1 MPFERG
7 RHLVRKGIR
16 AMKLFAFV
24 CSRSGLAG
32 LLTAAGCLAVAGTA
46 EAATKLSVYTAY
58 ETEQLAPYKT
68 AFEKANPGIEIQ
80 WVRDSTGII
89 TARLLAEKANPQAD
103 VVWGLA
109 ASSLLILDQQGM
121 LEPYAPKGLD
131 AIKPNFRSSKTPPTW
146 VGADAWMGAICY
158 NEIESQKAGIEKPQ
172 SWADLTNPAYKGMIT
187 MPNPASSGTGFL
199 TVSGWLQT
207 MGEDAAW
214 AYMDKL
220 NENIAAYTHSG
231 SKPCK
236 QAAAGEYP
244 MGISIE
250 YTGASLKSKGAPIDV
265 ILPKEGS
272 GWDMEATAIMKGAKN
287 MDAAKALADWAVTR
301 EANELYNQYYAV
313 VAMEGVSRDIPNYP
327 KDAEAHMIPNND
339 FAWAAENRERI
350 LAEWSKRYDSKS
362 EAKK

>member
-1 MPFERG
+1 MTKSIAQLCRRIG
-7 RHLVRKGIR
+7 GT
-16 AMKLFAFV
+16 
-24 CSRSGLAG
+24 GLAALLG
-32 LLTAAGCLAVAGTA
+32 LVVAAHAHAQSKLT
-46 EAATKLSVYTAY
+46 VYTAF

-68 AFEKANPGIEIQ
+68 AFEKANPGIEIE

-109 ASSLLILDQQGM
+109 ASSLLILDRDGL

-131 AIKPNFRSSKTPPTW
+131 AIKPKFKSDRTPPTW
-146 VGADAWMGAICY
+146 VGADAWMAAVCY
-158 NEIESQKAGIEKPQ
+158 NTVEGEAKKLPKPA
-172 SWADLTNPAYKGMIT
+172 SWADLLKPEYKGLLV

-199 TVSGWLQT
+199 TVSGWLQQ
-207 MGEDAAW
+207 MGEEAGW

-250 YTGASLKSKGAPIDV
+250 YTGASLKTKGAPIDV

-272 GWDMEATAIMKGAKN
+272 GWDMEATAIIKGTDN
-287 MDAAKALADWAVTR
+287 LNAAKKLADWAVTK
-301 EANELYNQYYAV
+301 EANELYNNFYAV
-313 VAMEGVSRDIPNYP
+313 VAMRGVKKDIPNYP
-327 KDAEAHMIPNND
+327 ADAEAHMIPNND
-339 FAWAAENRERI
+339 FAWAAANRDRI
-350 LAEWSKRYDSKS
+350 LAEWTKRYDSKS

>member
-1 MPFERG
+1 
-7 RHLVRKGIR
+7 
-16 AMKLFAFV
+16 MKAITTLWCRLALN
-24 CSRSGLAG
+24 GLAALTG
-32 LLTAAGCLAVAGTA
+32 LSLATHV
-46 EAATKLSVYTAY
+46 EAADKLTVYTAF
-58 ETEQLAPYKT
+58 ETEQLAPYKQ
-68 AFEKANPGIEIQ
+68 AFEAANPGVEIQ

-121 LEPYAPKGLD
+121 LEPYAPKGLA
-131 AIKPNFRSSKTPPTW
+131 AIKPVFHSSKQPPTW
-146 VGADAWMGAICY
+146 VGADAWMAAVCY
-158 NEIESQKAGIEKPQ
+158 NTVEGEKAKLLKPQ
-172 SWADLTNPAYKGMIT
+172 SWADLLKPEYKGLIT

-199 TVSGWLQT
+199 TVSGWLQS
-207 MGEDAAW
+207 MGEPAAW

-244 MGISIE
+244 LGISIE
-250 YTGASLKSKGAPIDV
+250 YTGASLKTKGAPIEV
-265 ILPKEGS
+265 VLPKEGS
-272 GWDMEATAIMKGAKN
+272 GWDMEATAIVKGAKN
-287 MDAAKALADWAVTR
+287 LQAAKTLADWAVTKQ
-301 EANELYNQYYAV
+301 ANELYNNYYAV
-313 VAMEGVSRDIPNYP
+313 VAMQGVSKEIPNYP

-339 FAWAAENRERI
+339 FAWAAENRDRI
-350 LAEWSKRYDSKS
+350 LAEWTKRYDSKS

>member
-1 MPFERG
+1 MTFLANAGHHRG
-7 RHLVRKGIR
+7 SAAIVAI
-16 AMKLFAFV
+16 AAVLFCTDAAF
-24 CSRSGLAG
+24 
-32 LLTAAGCLAVAGTA
+32 AADR
-46 EAATKLSVYTAY
+46 LSVYTAF
-58 ETEQLAPYKT
+58 ETEQLAPYKQ
-68 AFEKANPGIEIQ
+68 AFEKANPGVEIQ

-109 ASSLLILDQQGM
+109 ASSLLLLDQQGM
-121 LEPYAPKGLD
+121 LEAYAPRGLD
-131 AIKPNFRSSKTPPTW
+131 AIKPKFHGAKTPPTW
-146 VGADAWMGAICY
+146 VGADAWMAAVCY
-158 NEIESQKAGIEKPQ
+158 NTIEGGKNNLTAPA
-172 SWADLTNPAYKGMIT
+172 SWADLLKPEYRGKIT

-244 MGISIE
+244 LGISIE
-250 YTGASLKSKGAPIDV
+250 YTGASLKTKGAPLDV
-265 ILPKEGS
+265 ILPAPGS
-272 GWDMEATAIMKGAKN
+272 GWDMEATAIVKGTKN
-287 MDAAKALADWAVTR
+287 LEAAKKLADWAVTK
-301 EANELYNQYYAV
+301 EANELYNNYYAV
-313 VAMEGVSRDIPNYP
+313 VALEGVSKDIPNYP
-327 KDAEAHMIPNND
+327 KNAEAAMIPNNH
-339 FAWAAENRERI
+339 FTWAAENRERI
-350 LAEWSKRYDSKS
+350 LAEWTKRYDSKS